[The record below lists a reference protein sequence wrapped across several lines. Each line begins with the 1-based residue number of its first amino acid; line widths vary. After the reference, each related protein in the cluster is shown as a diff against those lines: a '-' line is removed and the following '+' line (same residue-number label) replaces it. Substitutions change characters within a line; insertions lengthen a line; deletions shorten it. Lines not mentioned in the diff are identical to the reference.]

1 MRDRSLVSRW
11 LEEHWWYSE
20 CLWRKKK
27 SFFQFKGLNS
37 SYWDWWPR
45 KLFISMYCN
54 FDSFVAYHLH
64 CLGPY
69 SIRNSLKSTMQ
80 TIEGENA
87 PMVLDSCSS
96 KSMSETCTAQRF
108 HLGNY
113 GNAGRHR
120 SNQLLSNR
128 IWEPV
133 YQKKFMCSSLNL
145 IVVPNFLC
153 H

>member
-1 MRDRSLVSRW
+1 MAGRTLMI
-11 LEEHWWYSE
+11 
-20 CLWRKKK
+20 LWIQSVKKK
-27 SFFQFKGLNS
+27 KNLFFSLKDSIVLTEIGGPESSSFQC
-37 SYWDWWPR
+37 
-45 KLFISMYCN
+45 IIT
-54 FDSFVAYHLH
+54 DSFVAYHLH
-64 CLGPY
+64 CLGLC

-96 KSMSETCTAQRF
+96 KSMSETYTAQRF

-128 IWEPV
+128 IWEPL